1 MVIAIAAMGKDREIG
16 FQGKL
21 PWHLPA
27 ELNHFREV
35 TRGCPVIMGRRTHD
49 AIGRALPGRK
59 NIIVTRD
66 ADYRAE
72 GCVVV
77 HTMEDALAAA
87 REGIGAGHDIFVIG
101 GTEIFRLA
109 MPYTERMIL
118 TFVEANPPADTYFP
132 EFDERAWREV
142 AREPHAKDAENE
154 YDFTI
159 KTYEKTRA

>member
-1 MVIAIAAMGKDREIG
+1 MVIIIAAMGKNREIG

-21 PWHLPA
+21 PWDLPA
-27 ELNHFREV
+27 ELDHFRET

-66 ADYRAE
+66 AGYRAD
-72 GCVVV
+72 GCV
-77 HTMEDALAAA
+77 TAGTIEGALALA
-87 REGIGAGHDIFVIG
+87 REGDERRDVFVIG

-109 MPYTERMIL
+109 MPYTDRMIL
-118 TFVEANPPADTYFP
+118 TFVDANPPADTYFP
-132 EFDERAWREV
+132 EFDASAWREMKS
-142 AREPHAKDAENE
+142 EFHAKDAENA

-159 KTYEKTRA
+159 KTYEKTHA